1 MSPQR
6 FEILAQAYGG
16 DVARWPSAEREAA
29 GALMIEQPRLAAAAL
44 ARAGE
49 LDAVMD
55 AWTPMPVSHAL
66 RERVIA
72 AAPAPRARN
81 RIVAWFW
88 GAGLGAG
95 LAAAC
100 VAGLVVGV
108 AISDVAQ
115 PDESVS
121 AALDGYDDLTTDLT
135 GEGA

>member
-1 MSPQR
+1 MTPQR

-29 GALMIEQPRLAAAAL
+29 GAMMIEQPDLAAAAL

-49 LDAVMD
+49 LDALMD
-55 AWTPMPVSHAL
+55 AWTPVPVSHAL

-72 AAPAPRARN
+72 AAPPPRARN
-81 RIVAWFW
+81 GIIAWFW

-100 VAGLVVGV
+100 AAGLVVGV
-108 AISDVAQ
+108 EISNVAQ

-135 GEGA
+135 GDGA